1 MSGKA
6 IRVLSLF
13 YFRKERIVICKKR
26 ITLLLIHRRGLE
38 RKLVKLVMM
47 SLFTLVK
54 PVQRQRMIS

>member
-26 ITLLLIHRRGLE
+26 IILLLIHRRELE